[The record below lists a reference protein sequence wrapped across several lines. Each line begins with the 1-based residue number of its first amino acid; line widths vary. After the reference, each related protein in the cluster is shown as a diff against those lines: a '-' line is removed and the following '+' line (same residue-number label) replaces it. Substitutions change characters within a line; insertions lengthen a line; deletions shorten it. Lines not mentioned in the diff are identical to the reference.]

1 MARKTR
7 STQVA
12 TLTKLAEL
20 SVAAPQV
27 VAVRTARRLAAGANP
42 GAAERAEYSRM
53 HTEKVHAF
61 WESMFGMAAQ
71 AARANQEVARLAAVK
86 WMRLWT
92 APWSMGG
99 NGAVTKAVAALVPAP
114 TRAQRSRAASNIL
127 AAAVKPVHKRA
138 TANARRLTKPKPR
151 KR

>member
-27 VAVRTARRLAAGANP
+27 VAVRTARMLAAGANP
-42 GAAERAEYSRM
+42 RTADRAEFSRM
-53 HTEKVHAF
+53 HTEKVEAF

-71 AARANQEVARLAAVK
+71 AARANQEVARSAAMQWWRMCTTPWALAGKGGMLKAA
-86 WMRLWT
+86 T
-92 APWSMGG
+92 ALIP
-99 NGAVTKAVAALVPAP
+99 VP
-114 TRAQRSRAASNIL
+114 TSAQSHRAASSIL

-138 TANARRLTKPKPR
+138 TANARRLTAPKRR